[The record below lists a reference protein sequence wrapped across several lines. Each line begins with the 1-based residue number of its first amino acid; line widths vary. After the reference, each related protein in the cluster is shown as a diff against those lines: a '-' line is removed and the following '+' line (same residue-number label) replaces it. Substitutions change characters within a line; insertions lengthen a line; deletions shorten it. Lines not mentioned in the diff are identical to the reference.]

1 MSDVVA
7 WNLIVETGSALL
19 DRVNKRQ
26 VPPLCFPTGHDGVH
40 VLYLHVPHDC
50 RYSPGRN
57 GGSIVYDDSAQR
69 PLPPRTSPRATRTLV
84 VDLIP
89 SWSICDLN
97 PQLPA
102 LNTRDPSDTRRIF
115 SKLTQGHL
123 RYPNGSRWPR
133 GTTVS
138 SAFSVVRWYYFMAPR
153 LQRSNTPVGPL
164 VPHGCMA
171 CEAAG
176 HWNGE
181 QRGSTR

>member
-1 MSDVVA
+1 MCCISMSLMTAVILQDEMVVPSFMM
-7 WNLIVETGSALL
+7 TQRSG
-19 DRVNKRQ
+19 
-26 VPPLCFPTGHDGVH
+26 LCRHEPRHGQLGRSSST
-40 VLYLHVPHDC
+40 LH
-50 RYSPGRN
+50 
-57 GGSIVYDDSAQR
+57 I
-69 PLPPRTSPRATRTLV
+69 L
-84 VDLIP
+84 

-123 RYPNGSRWPR
+123 RYPNGSRWPW